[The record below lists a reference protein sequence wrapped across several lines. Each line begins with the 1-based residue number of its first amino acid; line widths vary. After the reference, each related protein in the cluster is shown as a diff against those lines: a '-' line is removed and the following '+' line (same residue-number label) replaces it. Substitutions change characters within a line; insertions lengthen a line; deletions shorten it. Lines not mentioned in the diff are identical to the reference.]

1 MMTSTTTT
9 QTPSKMRAW
18 YAATR
23 PRVFVATFVPMALAA
38 VIALQDGVFSL
49 SAFLLS
55 LIGVMLL
62 QTVANLVNEYADFYR
77 GADELKQ
84 AGQGMA
90 IKQYGLTPREVLFGA
105 IFCGV
110 TACLIG
116 LYFLTQSGPW
126 LLAIGLGGVLVA
138 ITYTAGPFPLAY
150 YGLGEVAAGI
160 FMGPMIVLG
169 AYYVMNPNI
178 TAEKGLQIC
187 LMAFPIMFTCANIL
201 HANNVRDRDAD
212 MAANKRTLAVRF
224 GVQIA
229 RQEYSVLMVAAYI
242 SQIILVLMGWYPIT
256 TLISWLT
263 IPLAL
268 RLIRTINTEADV
280 AKLHIAQGQ
289 TAQHH
294 GMFGFLIAIGWLI
307 DLVI

>member
-1 MMTSTTTT
+1 MTTLP
-9 QTPSKMRAW
+9 QNPSKLRAW

-23 PRVFVATFVPMALAA
+23 PRVFVASFAPMALAA
-38 VIALQDGVFSL
+38 VIALQDRVFSL
-49 SAFLLS
+49 GAFVLS

-84 AGQGMA
+84 AGQGMG
-90 IKQYGLTPREVLFGA
+90 IKQYGLKPREVLIAA
-105 IFCGV
+105 IACGV
-110 TACLIG
+110 AACLIG

-138 ITYTAGPFPLAY
+138 VTYTAGPFPLAY
-150 YGLGEVAAGI
+150 HGLGEVAAGL

-169 AYYVMNPNI
+169 AYYVMNPHI
-178 TAEKGLQIC
+178 SAEKGLQLS

-201 HANNVRDRDAD
+201 HANNIRDRDAD
-212 MAANKRTLAVRF
+212 MSVNKRTLAVRF
-224 GVQIA
+224 GVRVA
-229 RQEYSVLMVAAYI
+229 RQEYTVLMGAAYV
-242 SQIILVLMGWYPIT
+242 SQIILVLIGWYPIT
-256 TLISWLT
+256 TFISWLT
-263 IPLAL
+263 LPLAA
-268 RLIRTINTEADV
+268 RLIRTINTETDV

-294 GMFGFLIAIGWLI
+294 GAFGFLMAIGWLVALLI
-307 DLVI
+307 GMR